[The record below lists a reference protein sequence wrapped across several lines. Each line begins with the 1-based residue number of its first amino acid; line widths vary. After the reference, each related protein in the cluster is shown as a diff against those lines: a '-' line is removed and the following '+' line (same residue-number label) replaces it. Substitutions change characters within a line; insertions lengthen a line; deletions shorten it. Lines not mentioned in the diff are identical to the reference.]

1 MMTHHRALNTC
12 QFANPSSHHTTSC
25 NRCIR
30 PGPSSASCECTLR
43 FHAQMVEYGVLS
55 TGKYPH
61 CLFCYTI
68 RCMVVRDWLQL
79 GQSCSQMSRTLPIDN
94 SHALSIMISQILPS
108 DLLPAAALNR
118 VSTSSTNLG
127 RSGLL
132 DVPIFSLTGQHN
144 KHGTSYV
151 NMDLRYSLAC
161 PLLAGFLATPS
172 LP

>member
-1 MMTHHRALNTC
+1 MTHHRMPNTC
-12 QFANPSSHHTTSC
+12 QFTNPSSHHTTSH
-25 NRCIR
+25 NRCIC
-30 PGPSSASCECTLR
+30 PGPSLASCKCMLC
-43 FHAQMVEYGVLS
+43 FHAQMVEYGALG

-68 RCMVVRDWLQL
+68 RRMVVRDWLQL
-79 GQSCSQMSRTLPIDN
+79 GQSRLQMLRILPIDN
-94 SHALSIMISQILPS
+94 SRALSIMISRILPS
-108 DLLPAAALNR
+108 DSLPAATLNC

-127 RSGLL
+127 HSGLL

-151 NMDLRYSLAC
+151 NMDPRYSLAR
-161 PLLAGFLATPS
+161 PLLASFLATPS